1 MPQYRKNELP
11 LTKGTIA
18 APELVALAR
27 LLARRAAAEAVN
39 GASRRKG
46 GADHAAGAAGAAGG
60 PDHGRTRAG
69 DDLGP
74 R

>member
-1 MPQYRKNELP
+1 MPQHRKNELP

-46 GADHAAGAAGAAGG
+46 GPDHAAGAAGG

-69 DDLGP
+69 DDSGP